1 MMNGCMGKEKLV
13 DVVYFDFTKA
23 FDVVSH
29 STFIAKLVSSKLD
42 NWVIRLLENWLG
54 HEA

>member
-1 MMNGCMGKEKLV
+1 MMNGCVGKGKLV
-13 DVVYFDFTKA
+13 DVVYFDFTKD

-29 STFIAKLVSSKLD
+29 STFIAKLVSSGLS

-54 HEA
+54 HQA